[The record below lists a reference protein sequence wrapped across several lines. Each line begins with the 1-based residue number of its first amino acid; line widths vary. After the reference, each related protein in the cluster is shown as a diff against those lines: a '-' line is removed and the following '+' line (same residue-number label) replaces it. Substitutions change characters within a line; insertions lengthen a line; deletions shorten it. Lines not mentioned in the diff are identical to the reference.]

1 MANIQFVFF
10 KVCGLD
16 FAFLRASSNIFD
28 GINFMEIAI
37 NNGTIIT
44 SSKKPRTGIKS
55 GIKSMG
61 LSRYPTVIPIKI
73 FAERGVLESR

>member
-1 MANIQFVFF
+1 MIKMANTQFVFF
-10 KVCGLD
+10 KTSGLD

-44 SSKKPRTGIKS
+44 SCENPRTGIKS
-55 GIKSMG
+55 GIKITG
-61 LSRYPTVIPIKI
+61 
-73 FAERGVLESR
+73 AEQITYRNTN